1 MVNEDGQQHLNTRL
15 SRDAQLPRTDNYPW
29 LHDVFTAPR
38 VFISGA
44 VTGPVVT
51 TPFVAISRVAE
62 AGGNRAVRTS
72 GSLHRPSQLFC
83 YTRHF
88 RAAGTGRR
96 RSQLRI
102 LARTQNPGLIGTPMT
117 MTPAP
122 PSGFARAVTHEKD
135 PVYLAWT
142 TSSLSGW
149 STGVAAPANVIDNPA
164 YQGTLNA
171 VGLSAIAL
179 VLAIGAGLYFG
190 RRLTLPI
197 DQLVHEVRSGLAP
210 AQSPRSAIV
219 EINVL
224 GAAFRGK
231 VKALLEALSARDAAQ
246 LELKQLNEELEAR
259 VRVRSAELELLN
271 ETLIQTQKQEL
282 LGRRP
287 AGLRTISTIS

>member
-1 MVNEDGQQHLNTRL
+1 MVDEDGQQHLNTRL

-62 AGGNRAVRTS
+62 AGGNRVVLTLSIAPSTLS
-72 GSLHRPSQLFC
+72 AILLHQTLPRGWYGVVADRNSV
-83 YTRHF
+83 
-88 RAAGTGRR
+88 
-96 RSQLRI
+96 I
-102 LARTQNPGLIGTPMT
+102 LARTQNPSLIGTPMT

-122 PSGFARAVTHEKD
+122 PSGFARAVTHERD

-210 AQSPRSAIV
+210 AHSPGSAIV

-231 VKALLEALSARDAAQ
+231 VRALLEALSARDAAQ

-259 VRVRSAELELLN
+259 VRARSAELERLN
-271 ETLIQTQKQEL
+271 ETLI
-282 LGRRP
+282 
-287 AGLRTISTIS
+287 